1 MNRNTPLVL
10 VILDGWGLGDRVE
23 GNAIALADTPNWER
37 YLSNWPHT
45 VLKCAGEE
53 VGLPPGQMGN
63 SEVGHLNL
71 GAGRIVYQD
80 LTRITRA
87 VRDGS
92 FFENGVLI
100 TSIEA
105 SRGNGGTLHLMGL
118 LSDGGVHSH
127 ISHLFALL
135 EMAGRLDQRSV
146 YVHAFLDGRD
156 VPPANALEYIA
167 ALEEKLKTLGFGA
180 VASVMGRYYA
190 MDRDRRWERTA
201 RAYRAMVQG
210 RGFQASSARQAVEQG
225 YERGETDEFIQPTV
239 IVRDDRPV
247 GLVRDG
253 DALVFFNFRPDR
265 ARQITRSFTDA
276 EFGGFDRGPAP
287 VFPDFVCLTQYDR
300 TIEAP
305 VAFGPQELP
314 NTLGNVLSRHGLRQL
329 RLAETEKYAHVT
341 FFFNGG
347 VEKCDPGED
356 RLLIPSPK
364 VPTYDLKP
372 EMSAREVTDT
382 LLANME
388 KYDVIIVN
396 YANPDMVGHTGDLSA
411 TVKAV
416 EAVDECL
423 GRVVEAVLAKAGTV
437 LVVGDHGKAEH
448 MCDAEG
454 CPLTAHTCNPVPLL
468 IIGGAAAGR
477 SLRPGGLQDVAPTIL
492 DLLGLPKPVEMTG
505 TSLLSQGRG
514 IQNPEFR
521 SGEDKER

>member
-1 MNRNTPLVL
+1 LSPNTPLVL
-10 VILDGWGLGDRVE
+10 VILDGWGCGDRVE
-23 GNAIALADTPNWER
+23 GNAIAQADTPNWNR
-37 YLSNWPHT
+37 YRSVWPRT
-45 VLKCAGEE
+45 VLKCSGED

-92 FFENGVLI
+92 FFENAVLR

-105 SRGNGGTLHLMGL
+105 SRRNGRALHLMGL

-135 EMAGRLDQRSV
+135 ELAGRLDQRSV

-156 VPPANALEYIA
+156 VPPANALEYVE
-167 ALEEKLKTLGFGA
+167 ALEDKLKTLGYGA
-180 VASVMGRYYA
+180 VASVIGRYYA

-201 RAYRAMVQG
+201 RAYWAMVYG
-210 RGFQASSARQAVEQG
+210 EGVQASSARQAVEKG

-239 IVRDDRPV
+239 IVRDGRPV

-276 EFGGFDRGPAP
+276 EFGGFERGPAP
-287 VFPDFVCLTQYDR
+287 TFPDFVCLTQYDR
-300 TIEAP
+300 TIVAP
-305 VAFGPQELP
+305 VAFGPQELT

-347 VEKCDPGED
+347 VEQRDPGED

-382 LLANME
+382 FLANME
-388 KYDVIIVN
+388 KYDVIIMN

-411 TVKAV
+411 AIKAV
-416 EAVDECL
+416 ETVDECL
-423 GRVVEAVLAKAGTV
+423 GRVVEAVLARGGTV
-437 LVVGDHGKAEH
+437 LVSGDHGNAEH

-454 CPLTAHTCNPVPLL
+454 CPLTAHTSNPVPLL
-468 IIGGAAAGR
+468 IIGEAVAGR
-477 SLRPGGLQDVAPTIL
+477 SLRPGSLQDVAPTIL
-492 DLLGLPKPVEMTG
+492 DLLGLPKPPEMTG
-505 TSLLSQGRG
+505 TSLLS
-514 IQNPEFR
+514 
-521 SGEDKER
+521 